1 MSPLKINLVI
11 HAQFLFMEFDE
22 QDDLSAIDEFLS
34 DENGHVSDFGYQSD
48 DYRSPLDNVR
58 NRAFVFTI
66 HNYTETTKHNL
77 RDLSSGAAKDRHS
90 RPVQAR
96 YLVFNYEVCPSS
108 NRKHIQGYVY
118 FAAVRSVA
126 CVKYV
131 LSRGTDCSPRIAI
144 AKGNAQ
150 QNRAYCTKKDSADP
164 DYGDIHFEEYGEIPA
179 QGKRTELEGWVQA
192 VVGGKRP
199 RDAVRDKDFKYLA
212 NFVKYGNGYSRL
224 LAATIP
230 KRNSPPTVYWLF
242 GPTGSGKSR
251 RAREWYPN
259 AYVYPKLSK
268 GTPWWDGYEGET
280 DIIID
285 DMREDTF
292 SFDYLLNLLDRYE
305 FNGAVKGSFTPINA
319 RNIVITAPKDW
330 QSMFATVVRENVNQL
345 GRRISKTYEVLNGEL
360 IEKEFNLETMEEAVR
375 SNITN

>member
-1 MSPLKINLVI
+1 LVTY
-11 HAQFLFMEFDE
+11 AQFLFMESDDE
-22 QDDLSAIDEFLS
+22 DVLSTIDAVLG
-34 DENGHVSDFGYQSD
+34 DENGDVSDFGYQSD
-48 DYRSPLDNVR
+48 DYRTPLDNVR
-58 NRAFVFTI
+58 SRAFVFTI
-66 HNYTETTKHNL
+66 HNYCDTAVRNL

-96 YLVFNYEVCPSS
+96 YIVWNYELCPSS
-108 NRKHIQGYVY
+108 NRPHIQGYVY
-118 FAAVRSVA
+118 FQAVRSVA
-126 CVKYV
+126 CLKYT
-131 LSRGTDCSPRIAI
+131 LARGTTCSPRIAI

-150 QNRAYCTKKDSADP
+150 QNRAYCTKKDTADP
-164 DYGDIHFEEYGEIPA
+164 SRGDQHFEEYGEIPA
-179 QGKRTELEGWVQA
+179 QGKRTELESWVES

-199 RDAVRDKDFKYLA
+199 RDAVRDRDFKFLA
-212 NFVKYGNGYSRL
+212 QFVKYGNGYSRL

-230 KRNSPPTVYWLF
+230 KRNQPPTVYWLY

-251 RAREWYPN
+251 KAREWYPN

-305 FNGAVKGSFTPINA
+305 FNGAVKGSFTPVNA
-319 RNIVITAPKDW
+319 SNIVITAPKDW
-330 QSMFATVVRENVNQL
+330 QSMFAMVVRENVNQL
-345 GRRISKTYEVLNGEL
+345 GRRITKTYKVMDGEL
-360 IEKEFNLETMEEAVR
+360 EEQTYDLNEIEECAR
-375 SNITN
+375 ANIRN